1 MDPLPGGVPT
11 VAGRTPIACQNCASA
26 KTGCDKRV
34 PCSRCAEKGL
44 ACAAR
49 FARRASKAAVRAS
62 QANVAF
68 QQQMMPVVAHQQPT
82 PSMVFMDMDP
92 HMPKQN
98 LSPSQMLNVSPMGP
112 LDPAMNE
119 APHRHHSPTHSHHGS
134 PGFPSPMHKMDGG
147 MDGFMHLDSG
157 DFLAPSIPYH
167 DMMGWQDYTIDFD
180 MYANP
185 MPIMQDLPMPM
196 LGDLSDVASVS
207 EPLTGTSS
215 RASTH
220 TRSTSIM
227 STADFESACFKPVTP
242 KQVTPSGAEAAIPE
256 FDVMLAAENHWNM
269 ARVNPA
275 VGTCPRTAIVHLEC
289 LEEKCK
295 QEGTWEALEAYIAKA
310 DWGAVDL
317 AAIVPMT
324 DRTRDRMLAVTQTFL
339 QKALEIHRGGLEGRR
354 SSIPADFFI
363 VLPPGNILEYF
374 LRSYVRS
381 LTYYFSLTGGGG
393 GLFDPNEMLV
403 NNKASTLLVLL
414 MIAQGAAA
422 VPTAEARYLSAGLI
436 ETCRISLFDM
446 IEKDVELAA
455 DPVVLRCALLL
466 MNLGTWSGDKWL
478 QDIAMGQRGMYLSV
492 SALFPL
498 LYFSHAD
505 SRRCSSMPVCSSRS
519 PP

>member
-1 MDPLPGGVPT
+1 MDPIPGGVPT

-34 PCSRCAEKGL
+34 PCSRCAEKSL
-44 ACAAR
+44 PCAAR

-62 QANVAF
+62 QASVAF
-68 QQQMMPVVAHQQPT
+68 QQQMMPVVVGHQQQPA
-82 PSMVFMDMDP
+82 PAMNFMDLDP
-92 HMPKQN
+92 LMSKQQN
-98 LSPSQMLNVSPMGP
+98 SPSQLLNMSPMGP
-112 LDPAMNE
+112 LDPAMNDGT
-119 APHRHHSPTHSHHGS
+119 HRHHSPTHSHHGS
-134 PGFPSPMHKMDGG
+134 ADFPSPLHKMDG
-147 MDGFMHLDSG
+147 MDGFMQLDSG
-157 DFLAPSIPYH
+157 DFMTPAIPYH

-180 MYANP
+180 MYSNP
-185 MPIMQDLPMPM
+185 LPLMQDLPLPM
-196 LGDLSDVASVS
+196 LGDMSDVASVS

-227 STADFESACFKPVTP
+227 SSADFEPCFKPVEPKHPTP
-242 KQVTPSGAEAAIPE
+242 PGAEAPIPE
-256 FDVMLAAENHWNM
+256 FDVMLAAEDHWSM
-269 ARVNPA
+269 ARVNPT

-295 QEGTWEALEAYIAKA
+295 QEGTWDALAQYISKA
-310 DWGAVDL
+310 NYSDVDL
-317 AAIVPMT
+317 AATVPMT
-324 DRTRDRMLAVTQTFL
+324 DRTRDRMLAVTQSFL
-339 QKALEIHRGGLEGRR
+339 QKALEIHRGGSEGRR
-354 SSIPADFFI
+354 SSITADFFI

-492 SALFPL
+492 SDLSF
-498 LYFSHAD
+498 
-505 SRRCSSMPVCSSRS
+505 RR
-519 PP
+519 